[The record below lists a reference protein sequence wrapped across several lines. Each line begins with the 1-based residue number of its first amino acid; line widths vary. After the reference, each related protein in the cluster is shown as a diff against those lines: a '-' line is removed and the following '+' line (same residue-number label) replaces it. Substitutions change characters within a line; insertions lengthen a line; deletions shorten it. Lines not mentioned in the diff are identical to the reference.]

1 MPLTVEDKL
10 AIQEL
15 AARQF
20 KYLDAHDVDAWAQCW
35 IPDGTFVAN
44 YGTFQGHTSIK
55 EFLRGH
61 IAAGKEDGARHLGVN
76 HVIEGDAERAEMYS
90 VVVKLQV
97 VQSPFII
104 ATGIYRDTLVRTP
117 DGWRFESRRLDI
129 DPGVFAAGPRA

>member
-44 YGTFQGHTSIK
+44 YGTFQGHTSIM